1 MIDDDMIDNESRR
14 HIEGWTFLVLLC
26 LTIPAANWMI
36 GNVGTV
42 CLADGPC
49 VLPVAPGVMA
59 PSGVLMVG
67 AALVLRDLVQ
77 RRLGAA
83 FGLGAIAVGAAISW
97 ALAPAALVI
106 ASTAAFLL
114 SEFAD
119 FAVYTPLSR
128 RRLVLAVLASSVV
141 GLVVDSLAFLRAGM
155 TPSSTVPCTS
165 ELTVD
170 GKKFTNDSDYP
181 ASAIGRVPLSTA
193 IANSCNTAVI
203 SQRDKVSDE
212 ALASAAASLGFG
224 VDHDTGFPAYFGQVP
239 PAASDT
245 EKAADMIGQGKVL
258 ASPMTMASVIGA
270 IQTGSATVPRLIAGT
285 ELKPSGTP
293 LTASEDA
300 GLKDLF
306 RAVVTR
312 GTGLGLADIPGKPV
326 IAKTGTAEFD
336 RDGKRLVH
344 AWMIA
349 AQGDLA
355 VAVYVDEG
363 VTGAQTA
370 GPIVE
375 AFLRGAGR

>member
-14 HIEGWTFLVLLC
+14 HIEGWTFLVLFC

-141 GLVVDSLAFLRAGM
+141 GLVVDSLAFLW
-155 TPSSTVPCTS
+155 
-165 ELTVD
+165 
-170 GKKFTNDSDYP
+170 
-181 ASAIGRVPLSTA
+181 
-193 IANSCNTAVI
+193 
-203 SQRDKVSDE
+203 
-212 ALASAAASLGFG
+212 LAFGSLEFLE
-224 VDHDTGFPAYFGQVP
+224 GQVL
-239 PAASDT
+239 
-245 EKAADMIGQGKVL
+245 GKLWMV
-258 ASPMTMASVIGA
+258 
-270 IQTGSATVPRLIAGT
+270 LIAM
-285 ELKPSGTP
+285 P
-293 LTASEDA
+293 LIAYLRRRDE
-300 GLKDLF
+300 
-306 RAVVTR
+306 R
-312 GTGLGLADIPGKPV
+312 LGLAP
-326 IAKTGTAEFD
+326 T
-336 RDGKRLVH
+336 
-344 AWMIA
+344 
-349 AQGDLA
+349 
-355 VAVYVDEG
+355 
-363 VTGAQTA
+363 
-370 GPIVE
+370 
-375 AFLRGAGR
+375 